1 MMKYANK
8 QLRAQ
13 RRLRLKESKRKK
25 TEKPTRRLLQ
35 IAKYGTDLR
44 LYRNAPAAITTTAD
58 AVAIVV
64 HIFSLIYR
72 PNNYLIAV

>member
-1 MMKYANK
+1 MKYANK

-13 RRLRLKESKRKK
+13 RRLRLKESERKK

-64 HIFSLIYR
+64 SIFSLIYR